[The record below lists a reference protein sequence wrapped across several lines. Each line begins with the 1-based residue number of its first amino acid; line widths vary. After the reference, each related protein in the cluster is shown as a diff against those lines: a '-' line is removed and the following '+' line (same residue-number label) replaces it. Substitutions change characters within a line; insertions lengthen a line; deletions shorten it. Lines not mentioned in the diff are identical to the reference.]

1 MATDLKKLENRLWKA
16 ADNLRA
22 NSTLSSFE
30 YSTPVLGL
38 IFLRYAWHRF
48 IPLHEKMEKET
59 SSRVTIG
66 PEHYKAKGVLYLPK
80 EARYD
85 YLLQLPENE
94 DIGQKVNEAMEAIER
109 ENPELADVLPK
120 EYKRFDDPVLK
131 DLLKNFSNVGTDV
144 EGDVFGQIYE
154 YFLGQFAMN
163 EGQKGGEFFTPTSI
177 VKLIVEVLE
186 PYGGKILD
194 PACGSGGMFV
204 QSQKFRQRHK
214 NDGQD
219 HARTLHATSRQE
231 NLSIYGQENKDNTV
245 RLCKMNLAVHG
256 LEGDIKAGNTYYEN
270 LHDCVGRF
278 DYVMANPP
286 FNVSGVDKEAIEGD
300 PRYPFGIPNTDNAN
314 YLWMQEFYSALKDPS
329 SGAGQGGRA
338 GFVMANSAADARHS
352 EQAIRK
358 QMIEE
363 GVVDVIIS
371 IGSNFFYT
379 VTLPCT
385 LWFFDKS
392 KKQLR
397 EVDIESVRTLHA
409 TSRQAENKDNAQE
422 SIPIRGSNTVLF
434 IDARN
439 IYRQIDRAHRD
450 FTDRQ
455 LDFIANIV
463 RRYRGEELDSVQ
475 DADIVR
481 TPRIL
486 GASQQAADDDIPKA
500 AEEGKEYE
508 AGPNTG
514 KDDESVRT
522 YHGTSKQVTE
532 LDNMHELFEGS
543 QYRDIPGLCK
553 VATIEEIE
561 AQGWS
566 LNPGRYVGIAEREED
581 EVDFQVR
588 LEELYEELELLN
600 AEADSLENQI
610 TENIQSI
617 LNQ

>member
-1 MATDLKKLENRLWKA
+1 
-16 ADNLRA
+16 
-22 NSTLSSFE
+22 
-30 YSTPVLGL
+30 
-38 IFLRYAWHRF
+38 
-48 IPLHEKMEKET
+48 
-59 SSRVTIG
+59 
-66 PEHYKAKGVLYLPK
+66 
-80 EARYD
+80 
-85 YLLQLPENE
+85 
-94 DIGQKVNEAMEAIER
+94 MEAIEQA
-109 ENPELADVLPK
+109 NPELADVLPK

-204 QSQKFRQRHK
+204 QSERFRQRHK
-214 NDGQD
+214 KNGQD
-219 HARTLHATSRQE
+219 SVRTRHGASQQATSQR
-231 NLSIYGQENKDNTV
+231 NLSIYGQENKESTV

-314 YLWMQEFYSALKDPS
+314 YLWMQEFYSALNN
-329 SGAGQGGRA
+329 GGRA

-371 IGSNFFYT
+371 ISSNFFYT

-385 LWFFDKS
+385 LWFFDKG
-392 KKQLR
+392 KQELPEIDHKEVRTPR
-397 EVDIESVRTLHA
+397 EVG
-409 TSRQAENKDNAQE
+409 TSPQAEGEDSGNENI
-422 SIPIRGSNTVLF
+422 SIYGSNTVLF

-463 RRYRGEELDSVQ
+463 RRYRGEDLDSVRES
-475 DADIVR
+475 VR
-481 TPRIL
+481 TSH
-486 GASQQAADDDIPKA
+486 GMSQQAENDELAKA
-500 AEEGKEYE
+500 AEEGKEYKSNGS
-508 AGPNTG
+508 AITQP
-514 KDDESVRT
+514 DDMD
-522 YHGTSKQVTE
+522 E
-532 LDNMHELFEGS
+532 L
-543 QYRDIPGLCK
+543 
-553 VATIEEIE
+553 
-561 AQGWS
+561 
-566 LNPGRYVGIAEREED
+566 
-581 EVDFQVR
+581 
-588 LEELYEELELLN
+588 
-600 AEADSLENQI
+600 
-610 TENIQSI
+610 
-617 LNQ
+617 